1 MLRYMAS
8 PLKDGDT
15 VAISAIFFSLSFG
28 FSVSC
33 LLSVLLHI
41 VPLLPSRF
49 KRHLCGSLFPPVKL
63 FQPVVNNDPS
73 EPRPENNARVVCAF
87 LLSSFAREH
96 HHFLCAFRS
105 LLRCESFGELSSWAC
120 STKATEETCSERA
133 CKALR
138 KAKQCLRSFTRWRLS
153 GGSFL
158 AV

>member
-1 MLRYMAS
+1 MAS

-33 LLSVLLHI
+33 LLSVLLLI

-73 EPRPENNARVVCAF
+73 EPRPENNARAWFV
-87 LLSSFAREH
+87 
-96 HHFLCAFRS
+96 HFFC
-105 LLRCESFGELSSWAC
+105 
-120 STKATEETCSERA
+120 
-133 CKALR
+133 
-138 KAKQCLRSFTRWRLS
+138 RLS
-153 GGSFL
+153 L
-158 AV
+158 ANITIFFAFFVLSYVANRLENLAAGPAQPKQPRKHVLNARVKRSGRPNSACGVLRVGASAEAVFSRYER